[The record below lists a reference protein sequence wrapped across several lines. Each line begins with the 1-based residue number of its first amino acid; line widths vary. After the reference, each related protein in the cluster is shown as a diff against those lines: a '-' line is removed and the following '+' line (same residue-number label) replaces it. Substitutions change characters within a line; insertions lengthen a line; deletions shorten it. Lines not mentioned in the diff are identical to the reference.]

1 MFSEIKVV
9 KFALD
14 LDVRKTSNC
23 LIVNETVS
31 DLPTAERQKEL
42 DKAVM

>member
-14 LDVRKTSNC
+14 LDVRKTI
-23 LIVNETVS
+23 IVSLSTK
-31 DLPTAERQKEL
+31 LYQT
-42 DKAVM
+42 

>member
-14 LDVRKTSNC
+14 LDLRKTI
-23 LIVNETVS
+23 IVSLTCQS
-31 DLPTAERQKEL
+31 PSGKKSWIRQ
-42 DKAVM
+42 

>member
-14 LDVRKTSNC
+14 LDVRKTI
-23 LIVNETVS
+23 IVSLSSKLYQTCEPPS
-31 DLPTAERQKEL
+31 GKKSWIRQ
-42 DKAVM
+42 

>member
-14 LDVRKTSNC
+14 LDVRKTI
-23 LIVNETVS
+23 IVNETVS